1 MKMIVKEILITLLLC
16 AAILLI
22 LGIVF
27 YDYNPLSKIIP
38 NRIAYTTPNEV
49 KSEIDSPDEK
59 NILDDT
65 FDVTYSID
73 NADLQKYKKSKRYVP
88 GKENPFS
95 DLDINNG
102 QTPVNAVTSGT
113 AVNEIKGTTTNPDST
128 NKYLNTGGKK

>member
-1 MKMIVKEILITLLLC
+1 MKMILKEIMITLLMC
-16 AAILLI
+16 VAILLI

-49 KSEIDSPDEK
+49 KSEIDSPEEK
-59 NILDDT
+59 DILDDS
-65 FDVTYSID
+65 FNVVYSID
-73 NADLQKYKKSKRYVP
+73 NADLQKYKKSKRYAP
-88 GKENPFS
+88 GREHPFAA
-95 DLDINNG
+95 LDVNNG